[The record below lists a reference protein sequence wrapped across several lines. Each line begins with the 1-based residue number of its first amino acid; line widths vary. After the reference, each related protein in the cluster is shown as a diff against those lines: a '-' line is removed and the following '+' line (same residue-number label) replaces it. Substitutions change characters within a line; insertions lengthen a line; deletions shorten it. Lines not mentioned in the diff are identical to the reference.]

1 MEIGMKN
8 RRDRVLLI
16 ILTVPLLSLSL
27 YAKPR
32 GKHIVKEKIGQQFYL
47 KRCSSCHSSGKIGGN
62 MATQKEWE
70 MLLSKGAKELIELH
84 RDEKDTDG
92 LINYLHSEEFSKE
105 HNRLLK
111 FLQEFANDSEAIPT
125 CY

>member
-1 MEIGMKN
+1 MLIRKI
-8 RRDRVLLI
+8 LLTI
-16 ILTVPLLSLSL
+16 TILTSLIYS
-27 YAKPR
+27 KPR
-32 GKHIVKEKIGQQFYL
+32 GEHKVQEKIGQKLYL
-47 KRCSSCHSSGKIGGN
+47 KRCSKCHDSGKIGGN

-70 MLLSKGAKELIELH
+70 LLLSNGAKELINLH
-84 RDEKDTDG
+84 IDENNCTG
-92 LINYLHSEEFSKE
+92 VINYLKGDEFKKE